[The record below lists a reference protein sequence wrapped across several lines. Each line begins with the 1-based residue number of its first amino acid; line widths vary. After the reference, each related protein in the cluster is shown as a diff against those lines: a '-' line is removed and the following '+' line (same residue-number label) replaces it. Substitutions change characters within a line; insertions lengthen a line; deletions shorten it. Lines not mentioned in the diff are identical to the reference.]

1 MNLNQLQQGLEQ
13 AFYTE
18 QHRIVFW
25 YDAEQSFTEEIK
37 ALELNDVQILNMA
50 EESSLAIKLKLELE
64 DQQGKYLLYFPSAE
78 PETEKDWLL
87 DIKLYSRSFYA
98 DRFSIIFNE
107 LGLQQ
112 QSLREHLAKREE
124 FLKAKARLSTLKRYI
139 QPDADEQNLD
149 MAMIAAVVKADSAE
163 LMHIVLALADEMVQ
177 QNLALEVNPES
188 FAELEKFQLV
198 PALVTALQAEIG
210 YPASVEELNGEAP
223 FKLGTFFIR
232 LMSTG
237 FCESLGDIPLWAQE
251 LVMSSVSSRATARAF
266 LSRWRD
272 SSKYY
277 PTFDQLSQSVA
288 NALRIQEK
296 IGTFDVEQLLDVMT
310 FEVIEQKIIVDLA
323 STIPAATK
331 PELEHHKNIISARL
345 DGYWASKHKD
355 DVTRRR
361 YRTVYTALQAA
372 IDLFSLRQQ
381 FESGF
386 HFESSEALYKAYEQ
400 ELYRF
405 DMAYRHYGAASQR
418 AHVEILKKLDEE
430 VENCYSYWFIDHLA
444 QNWGDRIEAEQR
456 LKVWKIA
463 DIPNQQNFY
472 YTHVRPLQNAATKR
486 RVVVII
492 SDALRYE
499 AALELRDRINEK
511 RYSEATLS
519 SQLGVVPSY
528 TTLGMASLLPHQTL
542 EYKEAAGDDVFVDG
556 QSSKGTTARSKIL
569 AAYNGMAVTAETVKS
584 WSRDEGREALK
595 DQELIYVYHNVIDA
609 RGDSASTESETFMA
623 VEHAIEELT
632 ELSRK
637 FLLNFNTST
646 LFITADHGFLFQQS
660 KLEAADRSSLTE
672 KTGGD
677 VLKSK
682 KRYVI
687 GQGLTETK
695 EAWKGSTKATAG
707 TISETDFWI
716 PKGANRFHFV
726 GGSRFVHGGVMPQ
739 EIVVPVLTVKQLR
752 GEKAEQRTKRKVSV
766 ISAKSTLK
774 MVNNIQKFDLLQTEP
789 VTDQVLA
796 VTLSIAIYDGDVKVS
811 SEETLTFDSTTDSVA
826 DRVKQVRLSL
836 SGTDFDR
843 KKDYFLILKDK
854 DLNVEMERYKVT
866 IDLAFTDDFF

>member
-1 MNLNQLQQGLEQ
+1 MNLSQLQQGLEQ

-64 DQQGKYLLYFPSAE
+64 DQQGKYLLYFPSPE

-139 QPDADEQNLD
+139 QSDADEQDLD

-177 QNLALEVNPES
+177 QNLALEVNPDS

-232 LMSTG
+232 LMTTG

-277 PTFDQLSQSVA
+277 PTFDTLSQTVA

-296 IGTFDVEQLLDVMT
+296 VGAFDLEQLLDVMT

-323 STIPAATK
+323 SQIPAATK
-331 PELEHHKNIISARL
+331 AELEHFRTIISTRL

-355 DVTRRR
+355 DATRRK

-372 IDLFSLRQQ
+372 IELFSLRQQ
-381 FESGF
+381 FDAGF
-386 HFESSEALYKAYEQ
+386 YFDSSEALYKAYEQ

-405 DMAYRHYGAASQR
+405 DMAYRHYSAASQR
-418 AHVEILKKLDEE
+418 AHVDILKKLDEE
-430 VENCYSYWFIDHLA
+430 VENCYAYWFIDHLA
-444 QNWGDRIEAEQR
+444 RNWGERVEAEQR
-456 LKVWKIA
+456 LNVWKVA

-472 YTHVRPLQNAATKR
+472 DTHVRPLLNSATKR
-486 RVVVII
+486 RIVVII
-492 SDALRYE
+492 SDAFRYE
-499 AALELRDRINEK
+499 AAVELRDRINEK

-542 EYKEAAGDDVFVDG
+542 EYKEAAGDDVLVDG
-556 QSSKGTTARSKIL
+556 QSSKGTAARSKIL
-569 AAYNGMAVTAETVKS
+569 AAYNGLAVTAEMVKG

-595 DQELIYVYHNVIDA
+595 DHDLIYVYHNVIDA

-637 FLLNFNTST
+637 ILMHFNIST
-646 LFITADHGFLFQQS
+646 LLITADHGFLFQQS
-660 KLEAADRSSLTE
+660 KLESADRSSLTE
-672 KTGGD
+672 KPANT
-677 VLKSK
+677 LKSK

-687 GQGLTETK
+687 GHGLPESK
-695 EAWKGSTKATAG
+695 EAWKGSTQATAG
-707 TISETDFWI
+707 TRSATDFWI

-726 GGSRFVHGGVMPQ
+726 GGSRFVHGGIMPQ

-752 GEKAEQRTKRKVSV
+752 GEKAGQRTKRKVEV
-766 ISAKSTLK
+766 ISTKSTLK
-774 MVNNIQKFDLLQTEP
+774 MVNNIQKFDLMQTEAVSELVMP
-789 VTDQVLA
+789 
-796 VTLSIAIYDGDVKVS
+796 VTLSIAIYDGDLKVS
-811 SEETLTFDSTTDSVA
+811 SEETLTFDSTY
-826 DRVKQVRLSL
+826 RLCCR
-836 SGTDFDR
+836 SGKTGETV
-843 KKDYFLILKDK
+843 I
-854 DLNVEMERYKVT
+854 
-866 IDLAFTDDFF
+866 IWH

>member
-1 MNLNQLQQGLEQ
+1 MNLSQITQGLEQ
-13 AFYTE
+13 AFYAE
-18 QHRIVFW
+18 NHRIVFW

-37 ALELNDVQILNMA
+37 ALHLTDVHILNMA
-50 EESSLAIKLKLELE
+50 EQSSLEIKLRLELK

-78 PETEKDWLL
+78 PDLEQDWLL

-98 DRFSIIFNE
+98 DRFSILFNE

-112 QSLREHLAKREE
+112 QSLREHLSKREE
-124 FLKAKARLSTLKRYI
+124 FLKSKARLTALKRYLK
-139 QPDADEQNLD
+139 PDADAQDLD
-149 MAMIAAVVKADSAE
+149 IAMIAAVLKADSAE

-177 QNLALEVNPES
+177 HDLSLDINPDS
-188 FAELEKFQLV
+188 FAELEKYQLI
-198 PALVTALQAEIG
+198 PALVTALQTEIG
-210 YPASVEELNGEAP
+210 YPASIEELVGETP
-223 FKLGTFFIR
+223 FKLGAFFIR
-232 LMSTG
+232 LMTTG
-237 FCESLGDIPLWAQE
+237 FCESLGEVPVWAQE

-277 PTFDQLSQSVA
+277 PTFDKLSQSVA

-296 IGTFDVEQLLDVMT
+296 IGQFDVEQLLDVMT

-323 STIPAATK
+323 STIPTATK
-331 PELEHHKNIISARL
+331 PELEHQKTIISARL

-355 DVTRRR
+355 DATRRR

-372 IDLFSLRQQ
+372 IELFSLRQQ

-386 HFESSEALYKAYEQ
+386 YFESSEALYKAYEQ

-444 QNWGDRIEAEQR
+444 RNWGDRIEAEQR

-463 DIPNQQNFY
+463 DIPNQQNFH
-472 YTHVRPLQNAATKR
+472 YTHVRPLRNSATKR
-486 RVVVII
+486 RIVVII

-499 AALELRDRINEK
+499 AAVELRDRINEK

-528 TTLGMASLLPHQTL
+528 TTLGMASLLPHKTL
-542 EYKEAAGDDVFVDG
+542 EYKESAGDDVFVDG

-637 FLLNFNTST
+637 ILMHFNTST
-646 LFITADHGFLFQQS
+646 LFITADHGFLFQHS

-672 KTGGD
+672 KPGGD
-677 VLKSK
+677 VLKNK

-726 GGSRFVHGGVMPQ
+726 GGSRFVHGGIMPQ

-789 VTDQVLA
+789 VADQVLA
-796 VTLSIAIYDGDVKVS
+796 MTLSIAIYDGDVKVS

>member
-1 MNLNQLQQGLEQ
+1 MNLGQLQKGLEQ

-37 ALELNDVQILNMA
+37 ALELNDVHILNMA
-50 EESSLAIKLKLELE
+50 DESSLAIKLKLELQ
-64 DQQGKYLLYFPSAE
+64 DQHGKYLLYFPSLE

-112 QSLREHLAKREE
+112 QSLREHLTKREE
-124 FLKAKARLSTLKRYI
+124 FLKAKARLSALKRYI
-139 QPDADEQNLD
+139 QPDADVQDLD
-149 MAMIAAVVKADSAE
+149 MAMIAVVVKADSAE
-163 LMHIVLALADEMVQ
+163 LMYIVLALADEMVQ
-177 QNLALEVNPES
+177 HNLELEVNPNS

-210 YPASVEELNGEAP
+210 YPASVGELNGEAP

-232 LMSTG
+232 LIITG
-237 FCESLGDIPLWAQE
+237 FCESLGDVSVWAQE

-277 PTFDQLSQSVA
+277 PTFDTLSQTVA
-288 NALRIQEK
+288 NALRIQER
-296 IGTFDVEQLLDVMT
+296 IGAFDVEQLLDVMT

-323 STIPAATK
+323 SHIPAAAK
-331 PELEHHKNIISARL
+331 AELERFKTVISSRL

-355 DVTRRR
+355 DAIRRK

-372 IDLFSLRQQ
+372 IELFSLRLQ
-381 FESGF
+381 FDSGF
-386 HFESSEALYKAYEQ
+386 YFESSEALYKAYER

-405 DMAYRHYGAASQR
+405 DMAYRHYSAASQR
-418 AHVEILKKLDEE
+418 AHVDILKKLDEE
-430 VENCYSYWFIDHLA
+430 IENCYSYWFIDHLA
-444 QNWGDRIEAEQR
+444 RNWGGRIEAEQR
-456 LKVWKIA
+456 LNVWKMA

-472 YTHVRPLQNAATKR
+472 DTHVRPLLSSATKR
-486 RVVVII
+486 RIVVII
-492 SDALRYE
+492 SDAFRYE
-499 AALELRDRINEK
+499 AAVELRDRINEK

-528 TTLGMASLLPHQTL
+528 TTLGMASLMPHQTL
-542 EYKEAAGDDVFVDG
+542 EYKEAASDDVWVDG
-556 QSSKGTTARSKIL
+556 QSSKGTVARSKIL
-569 AAYNGMAVTAETVKS
+569 AAYNGLAVTAETVKG

-595 DQELIYVYHNVIDA
+595 DHDLIYVYHNVIDA

-623 VEHAIEELT
+623 VEYAIEELT

-637 FLLNFNTST
+637 ILLHFNISM

-660 KLEAADRSSLTE
+660 KLESADRSALTE
-672 KTGGD
+672 KPANA
-677 VLKSK
+677 LKSK

-687 GQGLTETK
+687 GHGLPESK
-695 EAWKGSTKATAG
+695 EAWKGSTQATAG
-707 TISETDFWI
+707 TVSATDFWI

-726 GGSRFVHGGVMPQ
+726 GGSRFVHGGIMPQ

-752 GEKAEQRTKRKVSV
+752 GEKAGQRTKRKVEV
-766 ISAKSTLK
+766 ISTKSTLK
-774 MVNNIQKFDLLQTEP
+774 MVNNIQKFDLMQTEVVSELVMP
-789 VTDQVLA
+789 
-796 VTLSIAIYDGDVKVS
+796 VTLSIAIYDGDLKVS
-811 SEETLTFDSTTDSVA
+811 SEETLTFDSSTDSVA
-826 DRVKQVRLSL
+826 ERVKQVRLSL

-843 KKDYFLILKDK
+843 KKDYFLVLKDK
-854 DLNVEMERYKVT
+854 DLNIEMQRYKVT

>member
-1 MNLNQLQQGLEQ
+1 MNLSQLQQGLEQ

-25 YDAEQSFTEEIK
+25 YDAEQSFSEEVK
-37 ALELNDVQILNMA
+37 ALKLKDVQILNMA
-50 EESSLAIKLKLELE
+50 EESSLAIKIKLELE
-64 DQQGKYLLYFPSAE
+64 DQEGKYLLYFPSPE

-139 QPDADEQNLD
+139 QPDADAQDLD

-177 QNLALEVNPES
+177 QNLALEVNPDS

-277 PTFDQLSQSVA
+277 PTFDTLSQTVA

-296 IGTFDVEQLLDVMT
+296 VGAFDLEQLLDVMT

-323 STIPAATK
+323 SHIPAAAK
-331 PELEHHKNIISARL
+331 AELEHFRTVISTRL

-355 DVTRRR
+355 DATRRK

-372 IDLFSLRQQ
+372 IELFSLRLL
-381 FESGF
+381 FDSGF
-386 HFESSEALYKAYEQ
+386 YFDSSEALYKAYEQ

-405 DMAYRHYGAASQR
+405 DMAYRHYSAASQR
-418 AHVEILKKLDEE
+418 AHVDILKKLDEE

-444 QNWGDRIEAEQR
+444 RNWGERVEAEQR
-456 LKVWKIA
+456 LNVWKVA

-472 YTHVRPLQNAATKR
+472 DTHVRPLLSSATKR
-486 RVVVII
+486 RIVVII
-492 SDALRYE
+492 SDAFRYE
-499 AALELRDRINEK
+499 AAVELRDRINEK

-542 EYKEAAGDDVFVDG
+542 EYKEAAGDDVLVDG
-556 QSSKGTTARSKIL
+556 QSSKGTAARSKIL
-569 AAYNGMAVTAETVKS
+569 AAYNG
-584 WSRDEGREALK
+584 
-595 DQELIYVYHNVIDA
+595 
-609 RGDSASTESETFMA
+609 
-623 VEHAIEELT
+623 
-632 ELSRK
+632 
-637 FLLNFNTST
+637 
-646 LFITADHGFLFQQS
+646 
-660 KLEAADRSSLTE
+660 
-672 KTGGD
+672 
-677 VLKSK
+677 
-682 KRYVI
+682 
-687 GQGLTETK
+687 
-695 EAWKGSTKATAG
+695 
-707 TISETDFWI
+707 
-716 PKGANRFHFV
+716 
-726 GGSRFVHGGVMPQ
+726 
-739 EIVVPVLTVKQLR
+739 
-752 GEKAEQRTKRKVSV
+752 
-766 ISAKSTLK
+766 
-774 MVNNIQKFDLLQTEP
+774 
-789 VTDQVLA
+789 
-796 VTLSIAIYDGDVKVS
+796 
-811 SEETLTFDSTTDSVA
+811 
-826 DRVKQVRLSL
+826 
-836 SGTDFDR
+836 
-843 KKDYFLILKDK
+843 
-854 DLNVEMERYKVT
+854 
-866 IDLAFTDDFF
+866 

>member
-25 YDAEQSFTEEIK
+25 YDAEQSFSEEVK
-37 ALELNDVQILNMA
+37 ALNLGDVQILNMA
-50 EESSLAIKLKLELE
+50 EESSLAIKLKLELQ

-139 QPDADEQNLD
+139 QPDADAQDLD

-277 PTFDQLSQSVA
+277 PTFDTLSQTVA
-288 NALRIQEK
+288 NALRIQERV
-296 IGTFDVEQLLDVMT
+296 GAFDLGQLLDVMT

-323 STIPAATK
+323 SHIPAAAK
-331 PELEHHKNIISARL
+331 AELEHFRTIISTRL

-355 DVTRRR
+355 DATRRK

-372 IDLFSLRQQ
+372 IELFSLRLQ
-381 FESGF
+381 FDSGF
-386 HFESSEALYKAYEQ
+386 YFDSSEALYKAYEQ

-405 DMAYRHYGAASQR
+405 DMAYRHYSAASQR
-418 AHVEILKKLDEE
+418 AHVDILKKLNEE
-430 VENCYSYWFIDHLA
+430 VENCYAYWFIDHLA
-444 QNWGDRIEAEQR
+444 RNWGERIEGEQR
-456 LKVWKIA
+456 LNVWKMA

-472 YTHVRPLQNAATKR
+472 DTHVRPLLNSATKR
-486 RVVVII
+486 RIVVII
-492 SDALRYE
+492 SDAFRYE
-499 AALELRDRINEK
+499 AAVELRDRINEK

-542 EYKEAAGDDVFVDG
+542 EYKEAAGDDVLVDG
-556 QSSKGTTARSKIL
+556 QSSKGTAARSKIL
-569 AAYNGMAVTAETVKS
+569 AAYNGLAVTAEMVKG

-595 DQELIYVYHNVIDA
+595 DYELIYVYHNVIDA

-623 VEHAIEELT
+623 VEYAIEELT

-637 FLLNFNTST
+637 ILMHFNIST
-646 LFITADHGFLFQQS
+646 LLITADHGFLFQQS
-660 KLEAADRSSLTE
+660 KLESADRSSLTE
-672 KTGGD
+672 KPTNA
-677 VLKSK
+677 LKSK

-687 GQGLTETK
+687 GHGLPESK
-695 EAWKGSTKATAG
+695 EAWKGSTQATAG
-707 TISETDFWI
+707 TLSATDFWI

-726 GGSRFVHGGVMPQ
+726 GGSRFVHGGIMPQ

-752 GEKAEQRTKRKVSV
+752 GEKAGQRTKRKVEV
-766 ISAKSTLK
+766 ISTKSTLK
-774 MVNNIQKFDLLQTEP
+774 MVNNIQKFDLMQTEAVSELVIP
-789 VTDQVLA
+789 
-796 VTLSIAIYDGDVKVS
+796 VTLSIAIYDGDLKVS
-811 SEETLTFDSTTDSVA
+811 SEETLTFDSSTDSVA
-826 DRVKQVRLSL
+826 ERVKQVRLSL

-843 KKDYFLILKDK
+843 KKDYFLVLKDK
-854 DLNVEMERYKVT
+854 DLDIEMQRYKVT